1 MKNHKKRFKDKSGNP
16 RYRLSEDEADILFK
30 YRRIKQ
36 ESEAQGLSVNDVHSG
51 WIKSKEA
58 SLYFKNASFRSRDLK
73 QFKEDLIQELQQYA
87 PEFKYIEKPNVS
99 DGHLLLISP
108 ADIHIGK
115 LCKSFVSGEE
125 YNKQKEQALLL

>member
-58 SLYFKNASFRSRDLK
+58 SLYFKNPDHK
-73 QFKEDLIQELQQYA
+73 QQDHKKLFKELIE
-87 PEFKYIEKPNVS
+87 
-99 DGHLLLISP
+99 
-108 ADIHIGK
+108 
-115 LCKSFVSGEE
+115 
-125 YNKQKEQALLL
+125 